1 MAVPEADHV
10 HRLVREGGHAAVDR
24 GAARAVAVH
33 HPDAHAAQ
41 REDAAPS
48 SEPSHEGGRIVV
60 ARDRLEGCHLF
71 EESRHLRAGK
81 IPQVQDQGHALA
93 AQTALERRGQP
104 LAEAGQVG
112 VRHDRDLQRAPR
124 GRSRPRVQRRVT
136 FAATHTQ
143 PAPCRAHTSV

>member
-1 MAVPEADHV
+1 MAVAEADHV

-41 REDAAPS
+41 REDPPP
-48 SEPSHEGGRIVV
+48 SEPSDEGSRIVV
-60 ARDRLEGCHLF
+60 ARDRLEGRHLF
-71 EESRHLRAGK
+71 EETRHLRAGE
-81 IPQVQDQGHALA
+81 IPQVQDPGHALA
-93 AQTALERRGQP
+93 AQTALERLGQP

-112 VRHDRDLQRAPR
+112 VRHDPDLQRAPR

-143 PAPCRAHTSV
+143 RPACRAHTSV